1 MQNLPLILHTG
12 CGLVFAIVALPLMLR
27 RVPMNHAYGIRVA
40 DAFRSHAVWYDVNAY
55 GGRLLFVCGLGLTT
69 FGLFA
74 SRFAPSAH
82 SPWFLAFLLLPIV
95 AVLFTILPILRFAR
109 LRAASEQ

>member
-1 MQNLPLILHTG
+1 MQNVPLILHTG
-12 CGLVFAIVALPLMLR
+12 CGLLFAIVALPLMLR